1 MGGQGSDMLGRGE
14 WAFALL
20 VALFT
25 SSLVISN
32 VTASKLVSVEF
43 PRIGVIL
50 FPSAVLAYALTFAFT
65 DIIGEVWG
73 KEKAKTVVAA
83 GLGANV
89 LALLLVMFSVSLP
102 APAFQQ
108 DFANSFNLVF
118 SFSPGIIIASIV
130 AYLVSQFNDVILF
143 HRLKEATGGKFLWLR
158 NNLST
163 LTSQLLDTFIFIS
176 LAFYVLPKIV
186 IGAPIIPLHEILRL
200 ISGQYMLKAI
210 IALADTPLV
219 YGMSHLIRKMIS

>member
-1 MGGQGSDMLGRGE
+1 MKGQCSNRLGRGE
-14 WAFALL
+14 WAYAML

-32 VTASKLVSVEF
+32 VTASKLVSVEL
-43 PRIGVIL
+43 PKIGIVL

-65 DIIGEVWG
+65 DIVGEVWG
-73 KEKAKTVVAA
+73 KEKAKTVVVA

-102 APAFQQ
+102 APTFQR
-108 DFANSFNLVF
+108 DFADSFNLVF

-143 HRLKEATGGKFLWLR
+143 HRLKKATGGKYLWLR

-163 LTSQLLDTFIFIS
+163 LTSQLLDTLIFIT
-176 LAFYVLPKIV
+176 LAFYMLPKII

-200 ISGQYMLKAI
+200 IAGQYMMKAI

-219 YGMSHLIRKMIS
+219 YGMSHLIRKIMS